1 MRSAGGFAVAAVGAL
16 LLLLGAWATITP
28 GEREPEGIRS
38 LGVTML
44 VLGALVALG
53 ATMILRSRK

>member
-1 MRSAGGFAVAAVGAL
+1 MRSTAGLAVAVVGAL
-16 LLLLGAWATITP
+16 LLLLGAWATIAP
-28 GEREPEGIRS
+28 GGREPEGIRS

-53 ATMILRSRK
+53 AALILRSRS